1 LEDHRTIPARPSTDE
16 LPAWRAPKTPR
27 PERNAG
33 FVVFSVGFPEKNFMA
48 KENNR
53 SNREVR
59 KPKAAKPAKS
69 PSPAA
74 LLTLGALTPIKQPKP
89 KR

>member
-1 LEDHRTIPARPSTDE
+1 
-16 LPAWRAPKTPR
+16 
-27 PERNAG
+27 
-33 FVVFSVGFPEKNFMA
+33 MA

-59 KPKAAKPAKS
+59 KPKAAKPPKG